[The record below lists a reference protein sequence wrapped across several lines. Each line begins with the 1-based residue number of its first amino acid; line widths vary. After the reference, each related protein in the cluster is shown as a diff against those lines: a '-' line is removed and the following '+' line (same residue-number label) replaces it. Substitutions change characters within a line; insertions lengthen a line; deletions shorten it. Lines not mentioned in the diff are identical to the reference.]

1 MTITSGE
8 QRDQVALDNRGA
20 EIIPQVRGRSAHVDY
35 RHKARPRQYARLG
48 PEPGE

>member
-1 MTITSGE
+1 MTVTSVA

-20 EIIPQVRGRSAHVDY
+20 EIFPQVRERSAHVGY
-35 RHKARPRQYARLG
+35 RHNARPRQGVRLA

>member
-1 MTITSGE
+1 MTITSVE

-20 EIIPQVRGRSAHVDY
+20 EIFLQVRGRSARVDY
-35 RHKARPRQYARLG
+35 RHNARPRQYARLD